1 MQQISFSFP
10 KPRESYS
17 ATYNLLQHFSFPFS
31 YFSQKQLSFFLSL
44 SASIDLKKYLKSIL
58 KG

>member
-17 ATYNLLQHFSFPFS
+17 ATYNLLQHFSFHYS
-31 YFSQKQLSFFLSL
+31 YFIQKKLFFFSSL
-44 SASIDLKKYLKSIL
+44 FPLALIWKNI
-58 KG
+58 